1 MILAAAHTEQL
12 DSINLDLNLLLEN
25 LPLSMTH
32 VRKCM
37 VFSQDS
43 KSLRF
48 TYSVCR
54 ATSIAN
60 SGVFRGGGSATAH
73 PLWD

>member
-12 DSINLDLNLLLEN
+12 DSINLDLNLLLES

-32 VRKCM
+32 AGKC
-37 VFSQDS
+37 VAFSQDS

-48 TYSVCR
+48 TYSVC
-54 ATSIAN
+54 TSIAIR
-60 SGVFRGGGSATAH
+60 GVFRGGGGCATAH

>member
-32 VRKCM
+32 VVKLM

-48 TYSVCR
+48 T
-54 ATSIAN
+54 
-60 SGVFRGGGSATAH
+60 
-73 PLWD
+73 